1 MKTRCPAC
9 GAENSLDSL
18 VANDDA
24 RQFLKML
31 VALDDGLVRLAV
43 RYLGLFRPTSRP
55 LSWDRMSRLLGEIVP
70 DIQAGIIR
78 RNGVEHPAPISAWV
92 WAVGQIM
99 DARSSGC
106 LKLPLTTHGYL
117 YEVISRFRGDL
128 MPIQQGLNQAVN
140 VREKP
145 SKTMSALEKLAGLQ

>member
-43 RYLGLFRPTSRP
+43 RYLGLFRPARRP

-78 RNGVEHPAPISAWV
+78 RNGVEHPAPIAAWIYGFHQV
-92 WAVGQIM
+92 I
-99 DARSSGC
+99 DARNSGC

-117 YEVISRFRGDL
+117 YEVISRFKGDL
-128 MPIQQGLNQAVN
+128 TPIQQGLNQAVN
-140 VREKP
+140 VREKQ